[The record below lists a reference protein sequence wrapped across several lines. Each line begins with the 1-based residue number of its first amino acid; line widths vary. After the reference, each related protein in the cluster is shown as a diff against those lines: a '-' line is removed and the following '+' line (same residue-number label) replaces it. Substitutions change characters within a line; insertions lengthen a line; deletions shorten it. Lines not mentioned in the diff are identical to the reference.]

1 VAVLDEDGKE
11 KGLKEYFI
19 TRTFEFPTYPTEVKD
34 ERLEPGEY
42 KSFHYKYKI
51 PREADFK
58 KLTLRLD
65 MIEYLIFPKK
75 ADEAPIPISKV
86 TVPFYS
92 TSVEIMKSQ
101 N

>member
-1 VAVLDEDGKE
+1 MAVLDENGKE

-34 ERLEPGEY
+34 ERLKPGEC
-42 KSFHYKYKI
+42 KSFYYKYKI
-51 PREADFK
+51 PSEADFK

-75 ADEAPIPISKV
+75 ADEAPILMSKV
-86 TVPFYS
+86 IVPFYS
-92 TSVEIMKSQ
+92 TLIEIIK
-101 N
+101 

>member
-1 VAVLDEDGKE
+1 MAVLDEDGKE

-34 ERLEPGEY
+34 ERLEPGEC
-42 KSFHYKYKI
+42 KSFYYKYKI

-65 MIEYLIFPKK
+65 MIEYLIFPRK
-75 ADEAPIPISKV
+75 ADEAPIPLSKV

-92 TSVEIMKSQ
+92 MSVEIMK
-101 N
+101 

>member
-1 VAVLDEDGKE
+1 MAVLDEDGRE
-11 KGLKEYFI
+11 KALKEYFI

-34 ERLEPGEY
+34 ERLEPGEC
-42 KSFHYKYKI
+42 KSFYYKYKI

-75 ADEAPIPISKV
+75 ADEAPIPLSKV

-92 TSVEIMKSQ
+92 TSVEIMK
-101 N
+101 

>member
-1 VAVLDEDGKE
+1 MAVLDEDGKE

-34 ERLEPGEY
+34 GRLTPGEY
-42 KSFHYKYKI
+42 KLFYYKYKI
-51 PREADFK
+51 PREVDFK

-65 MIEYLIFPKK
+65 MIEYLIFPRK
-75 ADEAPIPISKV
+75 ADEAPIPLSKV

-92 TSVEIMKSQ
+92 TSLEIMK
-101 N
+101 

>member
-1 VAVLDEDGKE
+1 MAVLDENGKE

-34 ERLEPGEY
+34 ERLEPGEC
-42 KSFHYKYKI
+42 KSFYYKYKI
-51 PREADFK
+51 PRETDFK

-75 ADEAPIPISKV
+75 ADEVPIPLSKV

-92 TSVEIMKSQ
+92 MSLEIME
-101 N
+101 

>member
-1 VAVLDEDGKE
+1 MAVLDENGKE

-34 ERLEPGEY
+34 ERLKPGEC
-42 KSFHYKYKI
+42 KSFYYKYKI
-51 PREADFK
+51 PSEADFK

-75 ADEAPIPISKV
+75 ADEAPILMSKV
-86 TVPFYS
+86 MVPFYS
-92 TSVEIMKSQ
+92 TLIEIMK
-101 N
+101 

>member
-1 VAVLDEDGKE
+1 VAVLDENGKE

-34 ERLEPGEY
+34 ERLTPGEC
-42 KSFHYKYKI
+42 KSFYYKYKI
-51 PREADFK
+51 HRNADFK
-58 KLTLRLD
+58 KLTLQLD

-75 ADEAPIPISKV
+75 ADEAPIPMSKV

-92 TSVEIMKSQ
+92 TSIEIMK
-101 N
+101 